1 MRMKALVNKKATF
14 NYTILEKIEA
24 GLKLSG
30 IEVKSIKS
38 GRLSFEGSYISF
50 RDNEVFWVNATI
62 APYQARNTPDSYEQS
77 RARKLLLNK
86 KELNYL
92 SGRNQ
97 EKGLTI
103 IPLRVYNKRGHLKL
117 EIGLAKSK
125 KKRDKRELLKKRAT
139 DRDIQREIKNRS

>member
-1 MRMKALVNKKATF
+1 MKALVNKKATF

-50 RDNEVFWVNATI
+50 RDNEIFWVNATI
-62 APYQARNTPDSYEQS
+62 APYQARNTPDSYEQN
-77 RARKLLLNK
+77 RPRKLLLNK

-92 SGRNQ
+92 FGRSQ
-97 EKGLTI
+97 ERGLTI
-103 IPLRVYNKRGHLKL
+103 LPLRVYTKRGNLKI

-125 KKRDKRELLKKRAT
+125 KQQDKREVIKKRAT
-139 DRDIQREIKNRS
+139 DRDIQREMRKRS